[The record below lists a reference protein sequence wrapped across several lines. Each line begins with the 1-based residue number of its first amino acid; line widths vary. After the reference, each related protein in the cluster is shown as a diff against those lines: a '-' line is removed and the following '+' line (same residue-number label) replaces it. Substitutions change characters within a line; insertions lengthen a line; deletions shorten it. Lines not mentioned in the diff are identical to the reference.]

1 MFACLAEI
9 LGHSDPSWLGC
20 RDMVG
25 QPSFHAELV
34 GLRPDQMTA
43 DVTSLARDALQ
54 DPDFTPDN
62 LRRASPIAA
71 DVLDWLI
78 TLIRA
83 FDHWQQ
89 TGEVT
94 TQRRPGQGQRQGGG
108 GGRAA
113 HHEGKVPFQIA
124 STTLDLGELKIG

>member
-1 MFACLAEI
+1 
-9 LGHSDPSWLGC
+9 
-20 RDMVG
+20 
-25 QPSFHAELV
+25 
-34 GLRPDQMTA
+34 MTA